1 VLRLQCSA
9 VPGAESNFGQRL
21 ARGMAAVKK
30 AYSGSFST
38 MNPTAKP
45 VKKNKKAE
53 PAKKLE
59 RKNPLMSVRSLTV
72 KW

>member
-1 VLRLQCSA
+1 
-9 VPGAESNFGQRL
+9 
-21 ARGMAAVKK
+21 
-30 AYSGSFST
+30 

-45 VKKNKKAE
+45 VKKSKKIE

-59 RKNPLMSVRSLTV
+59 RKTPLMSVRSLTV